1 MALRQAI
8 QERPDLVIL
17 DTTSTRFNGRRL
29 CMSLYQHVDAPI
41 IAIIH
46 KKAQPL
52 ECADEHLTN
61 PISTRRLGALIRR
74 IMKVKQPW
82 ILKLGE
88 LVLDLK
94 KRTVVRSSRTRKLRP
109 MEVRL
114 LKTFMRRPNEII
126 TRAEL
131 MKAV

>member
-1 MALRQAI
+1 MDGGCVA
-8 QERPDLVIL
+8 
-17 DTTSTRFNGRRL
+17 
-29 CMSLYQHVDAPI
+29 LYQHVDAPI

-61 PISTRRLGALIRR
+61 PVSTRRLGVLIRR

-94 KRTVVRSSRTRKLRP
+94 KRTVIRSSRARKLRP

-114 LKTFMRRPNEII
+114 LKTLCAGQRDHY
-126 TRAEL
+126 AC
-131 MKAV
+131 